1 MKCFRLHEHWTQQ
14 GRCWCWC
21 CCRFHLDDNA
31 DSNLKSHT
39 INRINTGETSLHGL
53 LFESIFY
60 CSLLLHSQASE
71 TLYLFHQKSTCC
83 QNNGITVEKDLE
95 ISWIQI
101 WSRHSQNRVLGAS
114 LRILLISMWENWWE
128 QYVKGSL
135 LIPSKPPPA
144 PSHHQHHH
152 HLLHGFRT
160 LWVTICQSSKKNHW
174 MMKCLEWSNMLL
186 YKH

>member
-135 LIPSKPPPA
+135 LIPSKPPP
-144 PSHHQHHH
+144 PPPTTNTTTTFCTGLGLYGSQFVKV
-152 HLLHGFRT
+152 L
-160 LWVTICQSSKKNHW
+160 KKSLND
-174 MMKCLEWSNMLL
+174 EMLRMV
-186 YKH
+186 KHVII